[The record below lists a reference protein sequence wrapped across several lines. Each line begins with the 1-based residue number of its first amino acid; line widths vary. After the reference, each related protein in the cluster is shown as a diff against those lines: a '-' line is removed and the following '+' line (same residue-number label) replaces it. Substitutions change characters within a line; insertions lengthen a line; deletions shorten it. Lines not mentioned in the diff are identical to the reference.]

1 MNILFHK
8 IIVSNFNL
16 QSIFSFGSDGG
27 NMIKSITGFIPI
39 VFLWAASAI
48 AAPFS
53 NVLIVSIDALHPDA
67 LSAKTT
73 PVIYGQMMSGAF
85 TLNGISTEPPL
96 TLIAHTAMFT
106 GLGPAESG
114 KSDNNWQPG
123 EPTIAKDTIFNLAMS
138 RGFSTGYY
146 YSKEKL
152 GFLVNPAVSDHRFS
166 KDNAVDKAHSFIQK
180 QGDHFVFLHVSG
192 LDEVGQVKGWL
203 SPEYLEE
210 LSFIDE
216 MLGALIDT
224 VRQKGDYLI
233 VITSDHAG
241 HETVH
246 GSQHPDDF
254 KLPFVIVSDRI
265 KPDRFQNI
273 PYRVV
278 DLKPMMERF
287 LAPDPGLS
295 SAR

>member
-1 MNILFHK
+1 
-8 IIVSNFNL
+8 
-16 QSIFSFGSDGG
+16 
-27 NMIKSITGFIPI
+27 MIKFVNVFILT
-39 VFLWAASAI
+39 VFLWG
-48 AAPFS
+48 APVFAESFS

-73 PVIYGQMMSGAF
+73 PVIYRQMISGAY
-85 TLNGISTEPPL
+85 TLSGTSTDPPL
-96 TLIAHTAMFT
+96 TLISHTAMFT
-106 GLGPAESG
+106 GFGPAESG

-123 EPTIAKDTIFNLAMS
+123 EPTIAKNTIFNLARS
-138 RGFSTGYY
+138 YGFLTGYY

-166 KDNAVDKAHSFIQK
+166 KDNAVDIAHTFIQK
-180 QGDHFVFLHVSG
+180 SGNHFVFLHVSG
-192 LDEVGQVKGWL
+192 LDEVGPVKGWL

-216 MLGALIDT
+216 MLETLIDT

-241 HETVH
+241 HGTVH
-246 GSQHPDDF
+246 GSNHPDDF

-265 KPDRFQNI
+265 KTDRFRNI

-278 DLKPMMERF
+278 DLKPMIENL
-287 LAPDPGLS
+287 LATDPGQT

>member
-1 MNILFHK
+1 MNR
-8 IIVSNFNL
+8 
-16 QSIFSFGSDGG
+16 SIA
-27 NMIKSITGFIPI
+27 GFIPI
-39 VFLWAASAI
+39 VFFWTVSAI

-73 PVIYGQMMSGAF
+73 PVIYRQMTSGAY
-85 TLNGISTEPPL
+85 TLSGISTDPPL
-96 TLIAHTAMFT
+96 TLVSHTAMFT
-106 GLGPAESG
+106 GLGPSESG
-114 KSDNNWQPG
+114 KSDNNWQSG
-123 EPTIAKDTIFNLAMS
+123 EPTIAKNTIFDLAKS
-138 RGFSTGYY
+138 YGYLTGYY

-180 QGDHFVFLHVSG
+180 PGNHFVFLHVSG
-192 LDEVGQVKGWL
+192 LDEVGPVKGWL

-216 MLGALIDT
+216 MLGTLIDT
-224 VRQKGDYLI
+224 VRRKGDYLI

-241 HETVH
+241 HGTVH
-246 GSQHPDDF
+246 GSNHPDDF

-265 KPDRFQNI
+265 KLNRFQKI

-278 DLKPMMERF
+278 DLKPMMEDL
-287 LAPDPGLS
+287 LAPNPGYLS
-295 SAR
+295 AQ

>member
-1 MNILFHK
+1 
-8 IIVSNFNL
+8 
-16 QSIFSFGSDGG
+16 
-27 NMIKSITGFIPI
+27 MIKSIAGFILI
-39 VFLWAASAI
+39 VFLFAASAL

-73 PVIYGQMMSGAF
+73 PVIYRQMTSGAF
-85 TLNGISTEPPL
+85 TLNGISTDPPL
-96 TLIAHTAMFT
+96 TLISHTAMFT

-123 EPTIAKDTIFNLAMS
+123 EPTIAKSTIFNLARS
-138 RGFSTGYY
+138 YGYLTGYY

-152 GFLVNPAVSDHRFS
+152 GFLVNPSVSDHRFS
-166 KDNAVDKAHSFIQK
+166 KDNAVDIAHAFLQK
-180 QGDHFVFLHVSG
+180 PGNHFVFLHVSG
-192 LDEVGQVKGWL
+192 LDEVGPVKGWL

-241 HETVH
+241 HETIH
-246 GSQHPDDF
+246 GSNHPDDF

-265 KPDRFQNI
+265 KLDRFQNI

-278 DLKPMMERF
+278 DLKPMIERL
-287 LAPDPGLS
+287 LAPDCGQS
-295 SAR
+295 SVQ

>member
-1 MNILFHK
+1 
-8 IIVSNFNL
+8 
-16 QSIFSFGSDGG
+16 
-27 NMIKSITGFIPI
+27 MIKSIAGFILI
-39 VFLWAASAI
+39 VFLFAASAL
-48 AAPFS
+48 AGPFS

-73 PVIYGQMMSGAF
+73 PVIYRQMTSGAF
-85 TLNGISTEPPL
+85 TLNGISTDPPL
-96 TLIAHTAMFT
+96 TLISHTAMFT

-123 EPTIAKDTIFNLAMS
+123 EPTIAKSTIFNLARS
-138 RGFSTGYY
+138 YGYLTGYY

-152 GFLVNPAVSDHRFS
+152 GFLVNPSVSDLRFS
-166 KDNAVDKAHSFIQK
+166 KDNAVDIAHAFLQK
-180 QGDHFVFLHVSG
+180 PGNHFVFLHVSG
-192 LDEVGQVKGWL
+192 LDEVGPIKGWL

-224 VRQKGDYLI
+224 VRQKGDFLI

-241 HETVH
+241 HETIH
-246 GSQHPDDF
+246 GSNHPDDF

-265 KPDRFQNI
+265 KLDRFQNI

-278 DLKPMMERF
+278 DLKPMIERL
-287 LAPDPGLS
+287 LAPDFGQS
-295 SAR
+295 SVQ

>member
-1 MNILFHK
+1 
-8 IIVSNFNL
+8 
-16 QSIFSFGSDGG
+16 
-27 NMIKSITGFIPI
+27 MIKSIAGFIPI
-39 VFLWAASAI
+39 VFLWAAAAI
-48 AAPFS
+48 AAPLS

-67 LSAKTT
+67 ISAKTT
-73 PVIYGQMMSGAF
+73 PVINRLMTSGAY
-85 TLNGISTEPPL
+85 TLNGISSDPPL
-96 TLIAHTAMFT
+96 TLISHTAMFT

-114 KSDNNWQPG
+114 KTDNNWQPG
-123 EPTIAKDTIFNLAMS
+123 EPTIAKSTIFNLARS
-138 RGFSTGYY
+138 YGFLTGYY

-166 KDNAVDKAHSFIQK
+166 KDNAVDIAHTFIQK
-180 QGDHFVFLHVSG
+180 SGNHFVFLHVSG
-192 LDEVGQVKGWL
+192 LDEVGPVKGWL

-216 MLGALIDT
+216 MLETLIDT

-241 HETVH
+241 HGTVH
-246 GSQHPDDF
+246 GSNHPDDF

-265 KPDRFQNI
+265 KTDRFRNI

-278 DLKPMMERF
+278 DLKPMIENL
-287 LAPDPGLS
+287 LATDPGQT